1 MEGLVGRKRR
11 GHRMGHPLGPE
22 LKKTDLRE
30 VQMDGDSG
38 SDSKGCVLEWEEK
51 DQVQMRAPVCL
62 TAGSPAVAPTAA
74 VPQA

>member
-1 MEGLVGRKRR
+1 MLSRMSCPHKQQAWGPEGSEPRKAGLQWRGLVGRKRR

-38 SDSKGCVLEWEEK
+38 SDSKGCVL
-51 DQVQMRAPVCL
+51 
-62 TAGSPAVAPTAA
+62 
-74 VPQA
+74 